1 MPVANKDPFF
11 PVALNNMKKDA
22 KNPMESYNYK
32 ITALKR
38 NHNKNEFFSLFPFP
52 GFSSGKEFKKERQ
65 EILMKMRKY
74 LKQNNDESIIYQN
87 MGCG

>member
-38 NHNKNEFFSLFPFP
+38 NQFHVFFF
-52 GFSSGKEFKKERQ
+52 
-65 EILMKMRKY
+65 
-74 LKQNNDESIIYQN
+74 
-87 MGCG
+87 